1 MGKFGSLLVDNTEDE
16 ERIVLQNNKR
26 EIEPTVHTDSGLKGN
41 LTMLDLI
48 PNQCLFCRINSPN
61 PDRDKDLPSLLSWKL
76 RGYGLH
82 FIGAVHL

>member
-1 MGKFGSLLVDNTEDE
+1 MDNTEDE
-16 ERIVLQNNKR
+16 DRIVLQNRKHV
-26 EIEPTVHTDSGLKGN
+26 IEPTVRTDSGLKGN

-48 PNQCLFCRINSPN
+48 PNQCLFYRIISPN
-61 PDRDKDLPSLLSWKL
+61 PDRDKDLPSLLSRKL